1 MLDTYLI
8 SALLL
13 LQTVVSFSLL
23 AGLAYFVLLI
33 RRSRVVR
40 ILTIMD
46 ELLDRLLENEGG
58 PTQTRGVVSLTDEAA
73 PSAPPGQE
81 ARSATDTDTGT
92 PSRQYRDRLASLV
105 AGGQAKQYLGRTLT
119 VEQIETMS
127 DVEIERLY
135 SRYQSRLGAAMTKTL
150 GVSLVKL
157 YCSAASTWLPIDD
170 KEELESDLQSDPF
183 VEHALSGLCCQ
194 LYHRFGTFL
203 APVTAALTTAKH
215 CVRQLPGPEIDTEC
229 CNDDDVGGGDFA
241 VGTATSRGTKCHG
254 HESDTT
260 RSVGRDP
267 AEGPQ
272 KG

>member
-1 MLDTYLI
+1 M
-8 SALLL
+8 A
-13 LQTVVSFSLL
+13 
-23 AGLAYFVLLI
+23 
-33 RRSRVVR
+33 
-40 ILTIMD
+40 
-46 ELLDRLLENEGG
+46 ELLDIDSLLEN
-58 PTQTRGVVSLTDEAA
+58 DEAE
-73 PSAPPGQE
+73 PSVPPGQ
-81 ARSATDTDTGT
+81 AQTDTDMGT
-92 PSRQYRDRLASLV
+92 QYRDRLAALV

-119 VEQIETMS
+119 VEQIDTMS
-127 DVEIERLY
+127 DGEIERLY

-194 LYHRFGTFL
+194 LYHRFGSFL

-215 CVRQLPGPEIDTEC
+215 CVRQLPGPEIDTHTEC
-229 CNDDDVGGGDFA
+229 GCNDDDVGRGDFA
-241 VGTATSRGTKCHG
+241 VGTATSRSVG